1 MAFEYW
7 RDQLNSAQRP
17 VYDALYRSMARGET
31 QIACGVCLPNDIPTC
46 VEAVMNDH
54 PEIYWYGARIGAQQ
68 RAGAPSSSSMFGGF
82 GGFGGLFG
90 GRRSQ
95 PQQQA
100 EIIAELEKIYNPRE
114 IELHDRKFKQVLAD
128 LREKAGS
135 LSELEKERA
144 VCDYFIGFTK
154 YEINVRLN
162 QNAASSVVVGRA
174 QCSGFARGV
183 KLLCDTLGIECMVVT
198 GTLQEPGKRPGPHAW
213 NIVRIDGTYYHLDV
227 TNMLGANPSRQKP
240 YNEMFFNYTDS
251 EIRST
256 HAWTS
261 RIPTCN
267 TPFQRGGQQWGGGQ
281 EQERR
286 QDGWSEWGGQQE
298 RRQSGWSDWDGGQ
311 QQERR
316 QSGWSDWDGGQ
327 QERRQSGW
335 SDWDGGQQE
344 RRQNDQQWGTPRADQ
359 IVSLAQLR
367 EKLAESFRA
376 RKDKYSF
383 EAKFSFSNTKE
394 LTRLVTSAF
403 QGTANG
409 LGIHPTA
416 QFELKGDNLCTL
428 YITY

>member
-183 KLLCDTLGIECMVVT
+183 KLLCDTLGVECMVVT

-227 TNMLGANPSRQKP
+227 TNMLAANPSRQKP

-286 QDGWSEWGGQQE
+286 QDGWSEW
-298 RRQSGWSDWDGGQ
+298 GGQ

-416 QFELKGDNLCTL
+416 QFELKGDTLCTL